1 MSTAPPASA
10 PWARR
15 FFAIWTGQAFSL
27 LGSALVQFALIWW
40 LTSSTGSATVLA
52 TATLFGVLPQV
63 VIGPF
68 AGALVDRW
76 NRRAVLMAADSLVAV
91 TTLGLIL
98 LSAAGLMQV
107 WHIYAAMLLRAT
119 FGAFQFPA
127 FGASTSLMVPDAHL
141 ARVSGLNQGIHGLMS
156 IVAPPLGALLLGVLP
171 LRAVLAVDLVTAAF
185 ALLPLLFIAIP
196 QPAQRDLADHARLRF
211 HHTRDYGVL
220 QKLAYASVL
229 FVALPLMI
237 LTGLSMSP
245 GFNAAAPWLLDLFQG
260 RQTARTVHFLTMLA
274 LIGFFAVHVAMI
286 LLAGPLNEMR
296 SILTGWYRTDE
307 HDD

>member
-1 MSTAPPASA
+1 EARAFPAALTIPSTTSLATGRVIHFFFAWVLVITLVVWLVASA
-10 PWARR
+10 LNGHLRQLVPTWA
-15 FFAIWTGQAFSL
+15 
-27 LGSALVQFALIWW
+27 
-40 LTSSTGSATVLA
+40 
-52 TATLFGVLPQV
+52 
-63 VIGPF
+63 
-68 AGALVDRW
+68 D
-76 NRRAVLMAADSLVAV
+76 
-91 TTLGLIL
+91 
-98 LSAAGLMQV
+98 
-107 WHIYAAMLLRAT
+107 LRA
-119 FGAFQFPA
+119 
-127 FGASTSLMVPDAHL
+127 
-141 ARVSGLNQGIHGLMS
+141 
-156 IVAPPLGALLLGVLP
+156 LP
-171 LRAVLAVDLVTAAF
+171 
-185 ALLPLLFIAIP
+185 
-196 QPAQRDLADHARLRF
+196 RDLADHARLRF

>member
-1 MSTAPPASA
+1 MPHGPLVYRQRLLTRITHWV
-10 PWARR
+10 WAVSL
-15 FFAIWTGQAFSL
+15 FFLLLTGLQIFNAFPSLHIGAESGFDYDNAILKIAAREVDGELQ
-27 LGSALVQFALIWW
+27 
-40 LTSSTGSATVLA
+40 
-52 TATLFGVLPQV
+52 GVTQV
-63 VIGPF
+63 
-68 AGALVDRW
+68 
-76 NRRAVLMAADSLVAV
+76 
-91 TTLGLIL
+91 
-98 LSAAGLMQV
+98 
-107 WHIYAAMLLRAT
+107 
-119 FGAFQFPA
+119 
-127 FGASTSLMVPDAHL
+127 FGASFDTTGVLGVSNGEARAFPAALTIPSTTSLATGRVIHFFFAWVLAITLAIWLVASALNGHL
-141 ARVSGLNQGIHGLMS
+141 RQLIPTWAD
-156 IVAPPLGALLLGVLP
+156 
-171 LRAVLAVDLVTAAF
+171 LRA
-185 ALLPLLFIAIP
+185 LP
-196 QPAQRDLADHARLRF
+196 RDMADHARLRF

-274 LIGFFAVHVAMI
+274 LIGFFAVHMAMI